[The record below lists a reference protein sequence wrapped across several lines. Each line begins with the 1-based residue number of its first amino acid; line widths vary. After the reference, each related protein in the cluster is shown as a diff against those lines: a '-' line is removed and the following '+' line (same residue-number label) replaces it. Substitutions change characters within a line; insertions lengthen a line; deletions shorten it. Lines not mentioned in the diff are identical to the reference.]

1 MFLFKSF
8 LPGRLSSAAVVVVDT
23 WCSTLFDRITARELT
38 NLIVK
43 VCFTGFTKA
52 GHWLEYYQRLLS
64 HACDLLNVIKKF
76 LNGRLHDMLSDNLT
90 SLTLVY

>member
-23 WCSTLFDRITARELT
+23 RCSTLFDRMTARELT

-43 VCFTGFTKA
+43 VCFTGFTIA
-52 GHWLEYYQRLLS
+52 GHWLESCQRLLS
-64 HACDLLNVIKKF
+64 HACDLLNVIKEF
-76 LNGRLHDMLSDNLT
+76 LDERLHDMLSDNMT
-90 SLTLVY
+90 SLTLIY